1 MKKIL
6 AVSGGID
13 SMVLLDIF
21 YKKEPENILVAHFNH
36 GTRDSADLDMTFV
49 ENKCKNL
56 KIPFEYSKLILGEG
70 VSEEEARQK
79 RYEFLYHVANKYHGI
94 IYTAHHLDDMIE
106 SVAINL
112 IRGTG
117 WRGLTPFGNSK
128 IKRPLVELGYFK
140 QDILRYAAVNQIKFR
155 QDPTNYSDNYLRNRI
170 REKLKEC
177 SLDLRKM
184 IIEKC
189 LKQREIREQ
198 IESLNFEICNRLLI
212 NDTYNKQEIDSS
224 SSLKFRKDF
233 FIKEDEVVLEEILRY
248 ICLKKSIA
256 LTRPQLDD
264 FIYAVKT
271 YKTNKKFNLPKDK
284 MAVIGR
290 DFVTL

>member
-117 WRGLTPFGNSK
+117 WRGLT
-128 IKRPLVELGYFK
+128 YFK

-170 REKLKEC
+170 RERLKEC

-184 IIEKC
+184 IIKKC
-189 LKQREIREQ
+189 LEQKEIREQ

-212 NDTYNKQEIDSS
+212 NDTYNKQKASS
-224 SSLKFRKDF
+224 SSNLKFRKDF
-233 FIKEDEVVLEEILRY
+233 FTKEDEVILEEILRY

-256 LTRPQLDD
+256 LTRPQFDD
-264 FIYAVKT
+264 FIYAIKT